1 MGWTE
6 IRDEAGNVV
15 GSVHICD
22 RGRRR
27 RSCST
32 PGCGNPASKL
42 CDYPVK
48 AVGRK
53 TCDAAICTRCAK
65 KVGSDRDYCRA
76 HSQVPAQDLRQASPP
91 AASGAFTGPVG
102 VRTPEDDKRL
112 NAMLANGVPR
122 DAALEM
128 LGIE

>member
-1 MGWTE
+1 MGWSE
-6 IRDEAGNVV
+6 VRDDAGNVV

-48 AVGRK
+48 AIGRK
-53 TCDAAICTRCAK
+53 TCDAAICTRCTK
-65 KVGSDRDYCRA
+65 KVGPDLDYCRA
-76 HSQVPAQDLRQASPP
+76 HSQVPVQDLRQASPP
-91 AASGAFTGPVG
+91 ARPEAIGTGVG
-102 VRTPEDDKRL
+102 VPAPEDEGRL
-112 NAMLANGVPR
+112 KSLLANGVPR

-128 LGIE
+128 LGVG